1 MSSACRGRV
10 MALPLAHLR
19 RRPARVRA
27 TAPALALG
35 VAARCAHQLGER
47 ADEDLVVGPV
57 QLARLPL
64 HLLPEPPLEAARG
77 EHQLAQQ
84 RARAAKEGDEPR
96 AQRAAQVRPDRA
108 APSKPAAALARH
120 VVLREPLERTL
131 LEDVEQVAPH
141 LATEIPRGPPR
152 SAEISKVDGRGGAA
166 PAPSG
171 CGGGGGRGPCP
182 APHRPTDVRWACD
195 ARVADEPASLRLRG
209 APSRRLRRAGRP
221 RAAASRCHAYRKAPR
236 RLRGCPGGEGNTTMP
251 RPAQTSNMTAPLP
264 PSWPSAGS
272 PTLCNARRTRQTT
285 AYACGDVWH
294 GPVADT
300 ARTRHEAGR
309 RPRLCQ
315 LLEQPPPHAS
325 PELCAALVAEQ
336 CAEPR
341 LPHQPL
347 QVAVSWVAARDLAAP
362 KLDVGVPARS
372 L

>member
-10 MALPLAHLR
+10 MALPFAHLR

-47 ADEDLVVGPV
+47 ADEDLVLGPV

-108 APSKPAAALARH
+108 APGKPAAALARH

-195 ARVADEPASLRLRG
+195 ARVADESSSLPAPPRRTITTVAPGRAAESSSVAMPRLQEGSEKAPRMPRMGGQYHNAAPGADVEYDGSTPALLAVGGQPDPLQRAPHEADHRVRLRG
-209 APSRRLRRAGRP
+209 RVARTCRR
-221 RAAASRCHAYRKAPR
+221 
-236 RLRGCPGGEGNTTMP
+236 
-251 RPAQTSNMTAPLP
+251 
-264 PSWPSAGS
+264 
-272 PTLCNARRTRQTT
+272 
-285 AYACGDVWH
+285 H
-294 GPVADT
+294 GTDT
-300 ARTRHEAGR
+300 ARGR
-309 RPRLCQ
+309 
-315 LLEQPPPHAS
+315 PPPS
-325 PELCAALVAEQ
+325 PL
-336 CAEPR
+336 
-341 LPHQPL
+341 
-347 QVAVSWVAARDLAAP
+347 SAP
-362 KLDVGVPARS
+362 
-372 L
+372 